1 MNRRVRA
8 APITAVLAALL
19 VLAPAAV
26 AHVTL
31 NPREW
36 EAGGF
41 AKFDMRV
48 PNENESGD
56 TTKIVMR
63 FPEQVISASFQPVEG
78 WKRTVKMAKLDEP
91 IDDEGEQITERI
103 DTVTWSGGRIRPGEF
118 QEFGISFQVPE
129 DVEPGTALAFPSLQ
143 TYTNPDEVRRWIGP
157 EDADSPAPTVTVLEA
172 PPEEGAAEATPA
184 PTAAEGADGGGQAEE
199 EGGTDTLSIIAL
211 IVGIAGLIMAMVALF
226 SRGRRS
232 EVPGQRAEAAVR

>member
-1 MNRRVRA
+1 MKIRA
-8 APITAVLAALL
+8 APIAAALAALL
-19 VLAPAAV
+19 VAAPVAA

-36 EAGGF
+36 AAGGF

-78 WKRTVKMAKLDEP
+78 WQRTVKMVQLDEP

-118 QEFGISFQVPE
+118 QEFPVSFQVPE
-129 DVEPGTALAFPSLQ
+129 EQPGTELAFPAVQVYS
-143 TYTNPDEVRRWIGP
+143 NGEVVRWIGP
-157 EDADSPAPTVTVLEA
+157 PDADAPAPVVAVLE
-172 PPEEGAAEATPA
+172 PA
-184 PTAAEGADGGGQAEE
+184 AEE
-199 EGGTDTLSIIAL
+199 EAAATPEPAPAETTGGGEQDEESDTLSIVAL
-211 IVGIAGLIMAMVALF
+211 VVGIAALAAGLAALF
-226 SRGRRS
+226 LAGRR
-232 EVPGQRAEAAVR
+232 QKAAVR